1 MQLYKPFQFLTAD
14 ECDELIQ
21 YAKTNNI
28 RAGKTARDKKNKLET
43 IE

>member
-1 MQLYKPFQFLTAD
+1 MQLYKPFQFLTAN

-28 RAGKTARDKKNKLET
+28 RAGKTARDKKKQIT
-43 IE
+43 RGS